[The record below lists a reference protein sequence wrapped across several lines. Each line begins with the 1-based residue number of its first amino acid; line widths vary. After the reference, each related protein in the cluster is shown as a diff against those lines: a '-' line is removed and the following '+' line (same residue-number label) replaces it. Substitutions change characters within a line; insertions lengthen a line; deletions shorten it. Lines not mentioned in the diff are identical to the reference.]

1 MLLNEIANEVGMTKR
16 AIKYYEEKGLLSV
29 NKGNNGYRDYSPN
42 DVDTLKRISVY
53 RKLGVSVKDIKS
65 LLENNDKDVL
75 VRIYNEKMQDKIL
88 QDNELNA
95 LKQFIEDD
103 DVNKIDEMLDY
114 QSVEDAIES
123 LLPDKEWGDYL
134 KSHFKP
140 FLDVKLQ
147 TPEQKQAL
155 RNILT
160 YCDETTLKIPFI
172 MRISMKINGG
182 VNKETRTADEMIAYY
197 RDMSESEYDRLKE
210 MTLQGVK
217 IKSGI
222 LKYHPVFVAQRK
234 LQKEFQNK
242 GYNDILIPNMIALS
256 PLYAE
261 YKVNLDKVNDK
272 ICRELGLYYD
282 SNYNLAIKKWNC
294 KNSWNI
300 ILLTNI
306 SAFLLDFHR

>member
-29 NKGNNGYRDYSPN
+29 NKSNNGYRDYSTN

-88 QDNELNA
+88 LDHELNA

-140 FLDVKLQ
+140 FLDIKLQ

-160 YCDETTLKIPFI
+160 YCDETTIKIPLI
-172 MRISMKINGG
+172 MRISMKINSGA
-182 VNKETRTADEMIAYY
+182 NKETRTADEMIAYY
-197 RDMSESEYDRLKE
+197 RDMNESEYDRLKE

-222 LKYHPVFVAQRK
+222 LKYHPAFVAQRK

-242 GYNDILIPNMIALS
+242 GYNDILIPNMIVLS

-261 YKVNLDKVNDK
+261 YKANLDKVNDK
-272 ICRELGLYYD
+272 ICRDLGLYYD
-282 SNYNLAIKKWNC
+282 SNYNLVIKK
-294 KNSWNI
+294 
-300 ILLTNI
+300 
-306 SAFLLDFHR
+306 

>member
-53 RKLGVSVKDIKS
+53 RKLGVSVKDVKS

-95 LKQFIEDD
+95 LKQFIEDN

-123 LLPDKEWGDYL
+123 LLPDKEWGDYF

-140 FLDVKLQ
+140 FLDIKLQ

-160 YCDETTLKIPFI
+160 YCDETTLKIPLI
-172 MRISMKINGG
+172 MRISM
-182 VNKETRTADEMIAYY
+182 NKEAKTADEMIAYY

-222 LKYHPVFVAQRK
+222 LKYHPAFVAQRK

-261 YKVNLDKVNDK
+261 YKANLDNVNDK

-282 SNYNLAIKKWNC
+282 SNYNLV
-294 KNSWNI
+294 SE
-300 ILLTNI
+300 LLTTYR
-306 SAFLLDFHR
+306 SGSFLLHRLLLIISLT

>member
-29 NKGNNGYRDYSPN
+29 NKSNNGYRDYSPN

-123 LLPDKEWGDYL
+123 LLPDKEWNDYF

-140 FLDVKLQ
+140 FLDIRLE

-155 RNILT
+155 RNILM
-160 YCDETTLKIPFI
+160 YCDETTLKIPLI
-172 MRISMKINGG
+172 MRISMKINSG

-197 RDMSESEYDRLKE
+197 RDMSEGEYSKLKE

-222 LKYHPVFVAQRK
+222 LKYHPAFVAQRK

-242 GYNDILIPNMIALS
+242 GYNDILIPNMIVLS

-261 YKVNLDKVNDK
+261 YKANLDKVNDK

-282 SNYNLAIKKWNC
+282 SNYNLVIKN
-294 KNSWNI
+294 NH
-300 ILLTNI
+300 T
-306 SAFLLDFHR
+306 

>member
-29 NKGNNGYRDYSPN
+29 NKSNNGYRDYSID

-114 QSVEDAIES
+114 QSVEDAIEP

-160 YCDETTLKIPFI
+160 YCDETTIKMPLI
-172 MRISMKINGG
+172 MRISMKINSGA
-182 VNKETRTADEMIAYY
+182 NKETRTTDEMIAYY

-242 GYNDILIPNMIALS
+242 GYNDILIPNMMALS

-261 YKVNLDKVNDK
+261 YKANLDKVNDK
-272 ICRELGLYYD
+272 ICRYLGLYYD
-282 SNYNLAIKKWNC
+282 SNYNLV
-294 KNSWNI
+294 SE
-300 ILLTNI
+300 LLTTYR
-306 SAFLLDFHR
+306 SVSFLLHRPLLIISLT

>member
-29 NKGNNGYRDYSPN
+29 NKSNNGYRDYSPN

-95 LKQFIEDD
+95 LKQFIEDN

-123 LLPDKEWGDYL
+123 LLPDKEWNDYF

-140 FLDVKLQ
+140 FLDIRLE

-155 RNILT
+155 RNILM
-160 YCDETTLKIPFI
+160 YCDETTLKIPLI
-172 MRISMKINGG
+172 MRISMKINSG

-197 RDMSESEYDRLKE
+197 RDMSEGEYSKLKE

-222 LKYHPVFVAQRK
+222 LKYHPAFVAQRK

-242 GYNDILIPNMIALS
+242 GYNDILIPNMIVLS

-261 YKVNLDKVNDK
+261 YKANLDKVNDK

-282 SNYNLAIKKWNC
+282 SNYNLVIKK
-294 KNSWNI
+294 
-300 ILLTNI
+300 
-306 SAFLLDFHR
+306 